1 MAVTIGNDWDEVL
14 RSEFEKEYYKKLKMT
29 LAEEYKTQVI
39 YPPKDE
45 IFEAFKLTSYKD
57 CKVVILGQDPYHGAG
72 QAHGLAF
79 SVNVGIPIPPSL
91 RNIYKELNQELG
103 TFIPNNGYLVSWAK
117 QGILLLNTALTVRAG
132 DANSHSKIGWEIFTD
147 DVIKKLNEKQD
158 SVIFILWG
166 NNAKSKKKLITN
178 SNHYILE
185 GVHPSP
191 LSASRGFFGCDHFK
205 KTNEILESLG
215 KERIDW
221 QIPNN

>member
-1 MAVTIGNDWDEVL
+1 
-14 RSEFEKEYYKKLKMT
+14 
-29 LAEEYKTQVI
+29 
-39 YPPKDE
+39 
-45 IFEAFKLTSYKD
+45 
-57 CKVVILGQDPYHGAG
+57 
-72 QAHGLAF
+72 
-79 SVNVGIPIPPSL
+79 
-91 RNIYKELNQELG
+91 ELG

-215 KERIDW
+215 KDRIDW

>member
-29 LAEEYKTQVI
+29 LVEEYKTQVI

-91 RNIYKELNQELG
+91 RNIYKEL
-103 TFIPNNGYLVSWAK
+103 
-117 QGILLLNTALTVRAG
+117 
-132 DANSHSKIGWEIFTD
+132 
-147 DVIKKLNEKQD
+147 
-158 SVIFILWG
+158 
-166 NNAKSKKKLITN
+166 
-178 SNHYILE
+178 
-185 GVHPSP
+185 
-191 LSASRGFFGCDHFK
+191 
-205 KTNEILESLG
+205 
-215 KERIDW
+215 
-221 QIPNN
+221 